1 MDDPSPQA
9 GAKRPRIFFGWY
21 MVASSFVINAI
32 MSAGYFQGFQAFFLP
47 ILREF
52 GWTRTQISGAFSL
65 RQMEAGILAPVT
77 GFVVDKFGPRKL
89 IMLGSVIVG
98 LSMMGLSFIQSLW
111 MFYLFYLMVSIGTTG
126 VTHVITWPVLIAR
139 WFRRR
144 RGLAMGIA
152 TSGPIVG
159 GSLVVVNVL
168 MVNAYGW
175 RSVIFGY
182 GVVMLIVGVALGFL
196 AREHPEDMGYLP
208 DGQLMTDAAA
218 TAASRPQ
225 RGVRAIEAG
234 FTVVQ
239 ALRTKGFWVVTIFMG
254 ASFMGNSGMQTH
266 QVPYFENL
274 GLSTTAAAF
283 TVVVSVATSGIGR
296 MGAGAMVDAMD
307 YRVVLALFTAM
318 MTGAFAYLLFV
329 PIDSF
334 VMTLPFGI
342 LFGISFGSMI
352 PLRPVI
358 TSLMFGNRAAG
369 SIIGLTQGGA
379 IVAGVAGPLVM
390 GYVFDSTG
398 SYYGSVWVLGIVTF
412 LTMPLVLVMDSP
424 AKLVR
429 RLSEKQPSPEGPA

>member
-1 MDDPSPQA
+1 MDDPSRQA
-9 GAKRPRIFFGWY
+9 GVKRPRIFFGWY
-21 MVASSFVINAI
+21 IVASSFVINAI

-77 GFVVDKFGPRKL
+77 GFVVDRFGPRRL
-89 IMLGSVIVG
+89 IILGSVIVG
-98 LSMMGLSFIQSLW
+98 LSMMGLSFIQNLW
-111 MFYLFYLMVSIGTTG
+111 SFYLFYLMVSIGTTG

-139 WFRRR
+139 WFRRK

-152 TSGPIVG
+152 TSGPIIG

-175 RSVIFGY
+175 RPVLFGY
-182 GVVMLIVGVALGFL
+182 GVLILIVGVLLGFL
-196 AREHPEDMGYLP
+196 ARERPEDMGYLP
-208 DGQLMTDAAA
+208 DGELISNAA
-218 TAASRPQ
+218 TPAGSMPQ
-225 RGVRAIEAG
+225 RGRRVIETG
-234 FTVVQ
+234 FTVMQ
-239 ALRTKGFWVVTIFMG
+239 AVKTKGFWVVTIFMG

-266 QVPYFENL
+266 QVPYFESL

-307 YRVVLALFTAM
+307 YRLVLTFFTAM
-318 MTGAFAYLLFV
+318 MTGALAYLLFV

-358 TSLMFGNRAAG
+358 TSLMFGNKAAG

-379 IVAGVAGPLVM
+379 IAAGVAGPLVM
-390 GYVFDSTG
+390 GYVFDATG

-412 LTMPLVLVMDSP
+412 LTLPLVFFMDSP
-424 AKLVR
+424 SKLLR
-429 RLSEKQPSPEGPA
+429 ALSDK